1 MQIKTM
7 ERLQEIINKPVIK
20 LGILLGAA
28 FVLAQYIFYF
38 GGRNVFLDTT
48 FGSAL
53 QLLTIMGLYFGL
65 YQCRRLNP
73 KIGFWK
79 LLLYGIIIL
88 GIAVF
93 LRTLFSILL
102 YGTIAPELGVAY
114 KEALIEQFNEMFKSM
129 QNIPKEGYQE
139 AAQVMLNSVS
149 IPIMEGVS
157 LFFMGSAFSIFIA
170 ALLNMF
176 RK

>member
-1 MQIKTM
+1 M
-7 ERLQEIINKPVIK
+7 EKLQHIINKPVIK
-20 LGILLGAA
+20 IGLLLGTA

-38 GGRNVFLDTT
+38 GGRSVILNTT
-48 FGSAL
+48 FSSTL

-65 YQCRRLNP
+65 YQCRKLNP
-73 KIGFWK
+73 QIGFWK
-79 LLLYGIIIL
+79 LLLYGIIIV

-102 YGTIAPELGVAY
+102 YGVLAPELGTTY
-114 KEALIEQFNEMFKSM
+114 KEALSELLNQALKTM
-129 QNIPKEGYQE
+129 QNVPEEGYQE
-139 AAQVMLNSVS
+139 ATQIMLNPVS
-149 IPIMEGVS
+149 IPIIEGIT
-157 LFFMGSAFSIFIA
+157 LFFMGTSFSIFIA